1 MKTPSTLFTLAMCV
15 LMACADE
22 PFPQSEVSAYFAT
35 SKWTAK
41 GFATSTGTIGGD
53 LKSITA
59 YAVDGSKITI
69 SVEQMRLSPTKLSAT
84 FRKNTASLDY
94 FTSSKVNPETVLLE
108 WSTKSESELSYFEPL
123 MSQDGVNYTSIGFV
137 YASGYS
143 NEPKY
148 YYYSSNDYR
157 YAIAEK
163 AFFKLR
169 LVDYNGASVTTDPI
183 ELKLKYEITYTDA
196 QGGTYDGYNGSVEL
210 SEFDLNAKRVS
221 GKFGFRYKNGNGKE
235 IVVSEGVL
243 KNITY

>member
-1 MKTPSTLFTLAMCV
+1 MKTPSTLSAFAMCV
-15 LMACADE
+15 LLACSDE
-22 PFPQSEVSAYFAT
+22 PVPQSEASAYFAST
-35 SKWTAK
+35 KWTAK
-41 GFATSTGTIGGD
+41 GFVTSTGTIGGD
-53 LKSITA
+53 LKSIIA
-59 YAVDGSKITI
+59 YATDGSKIRF
-69 SVEQMRLSPTKLSAT
+69 SVEQMRLSPSKLSAN
-84 FRKNTASLDY
+84 FRESTARLEY
-94 FTSSKVNPETVLLE
+94 FTGSKVNAETVLLE

-123 MSQDGVNYTSIGFV
+123 MSQDGENYTSIGFV

-143 NEPKY
+143 SEPKY

-163 AFFKLR
+163 AYFKLR
-169 LVDYNGASVTTDPI
+169 LIDYNGASVTTDPI

-196 QGGTYDGYNGSVEL
+196 QGGTYGGYNGSVEL
-210 SEFDLNAKRVS
+210 SEFDLNARRVS